1 MTSKIY
7 VQNISAMNK
16 VQTYLFLDE
25 LKRFLKSQGKYIDKT
40 LIENKVAEFEEKH
53 FPKDKYVQK
62 DLFEQ

>member
-1 MTSKIY
+1 MTLKIY

-16 VQTYLFLDE
+16 VQTYFFLDE

-40 LIENKVAEFEEKH
+40 LIENKIAEFEGKH

-62 DLFEQ
+62 NLF

>member
-1 MTSKIY
+1 
-7 VQNISAMNK
+7 MNK

-62 DLFEQ
+62 DLFDQ

>member
-1 MTSKIY
+1 
-7 VQNISAMNK
+7 MNK

-40 LIENKVAEFEEKH
+40 LIENKVSEFEEKH

-62 DLFEQ
+62 DLFEK